1 MGPCFPTGGWFLR
14 GCLELGLFAMYLFGT
29 QVVRYLICLECVS
42 KLKLMNYREEGLA
55 NYRRIVYNR
64 RSKNN
69 EGAQIKWQDDT
80 KLMMHSGKE

>member
-1 MGPCFPTGGWFLR
+1 MGSGK
-14 GCLELGLFAMYLFGT
+14 EKT
-29 QVVRYLICLECVS
+29 QRLECVS
-42 KLKLMNYREEGLA
+42 KLKLMNYREKGLA

>member
-1 MGPCFPTGGWFLR
+1 MILTRIFI
-14 GCLELGLFAMYLFGT
+14 Y
-29 QVVRYLICLECVS
+29 VILECVS
-42 KLKLMNYREEGLA
+42 KLKLMNYREKGLA

>member
-1 MGPCFPTGGWFLR
+1 M
-14 GCLELGLFAMYLFGT
+14 A
-29 QVVRYLICLECVS
+29 ILECVS
-42 KLKLMNYREEGLA
+42 KLKLMNYREKGHA

-64 RSKNN
+64 RSTNN

>member
-1 MGPCFPTGGWFLR
+1 MLQLAIAISFYNAPFLFR
-14 GCLELGLFAMYLFGT
+14 YILDLFDNPPDM
-29 QVVRYLICLECVS
+29 LECVS
-42 KLKLMNYREEGLA
+42 KLKLMNYREKGVA

>member
-1 MGPCFPTGGWFLR
+1 
-14 GCLELGLFAMYLFGT
+14 
-29 QVVRYLICLECVS
+29 
-42 KLKLMNYREEGLA
+42 MNYREKGHA
-55 NYRRIVYNR
+55 NYRRIVYNIVYNR

>member
-1 MGPCFPTGGWFLR
+1 MILTSIFI
-14 GCLELGLFAMYLFGT
+14 Y
-29 QVVRYLICLECVS
+29 VILECVS
-42 KLKLMNYREEGLA
+42 KLKLMNYREKGLA

>member
-1 MGPCFPTGGWFLR
+1 MQHPATIFRHHGIFQQHT
-14 GCLELGLFAMYLFGT
+14 
-29 QVVRYLICLECVS
+29 LECVS
-42 KLKLMNYREEGLA
+42 KLKLMNYREKGLA

>member
-1 MGPCFPTGGWFLR
+1 MCYFSLHIFSIDLYT
-14 GCLELGLFAMYLFGT
+14 
-29 QVVRYLICLECVS
+29 LECVS
-42 KLKLMNYREEGLA
+42 KLKLMNYREKGLA

>member
-1 MGPCFPTGGWFLR
+1 MN
-14 GCLELGLFAMYLFGT
+14 
-29 QVVRYLICLECVS
+29 QILECVS
-42 KLKLMNYREEGLA
+42 KLKLMNYREKGHA

-80 KLMMHSGKE
+80 KLMMHSGDE